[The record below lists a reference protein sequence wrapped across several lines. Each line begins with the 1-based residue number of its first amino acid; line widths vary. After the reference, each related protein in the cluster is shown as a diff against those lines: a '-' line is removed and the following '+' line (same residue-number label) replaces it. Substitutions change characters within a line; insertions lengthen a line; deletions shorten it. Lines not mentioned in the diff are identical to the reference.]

1 MNSENRQSMGSP
13 GLGLDLERGNHHQ
26 NCFPLRDTA
35 LSPCFI
41 CINVGLF
48 STECVLC
55 GRQ

>member
-13 GLGLDLERGNHHQ
+13 RLDLDLEGGNHHQ
-26 NCFPLRDTA
+26 NGFPLRDTA

-48 STECVLC
+48 STNRVCSVW
-55 GRQ
+55 

>member
-13 GLGLDLERGNHHQ
+13 RLGLDLEGGNHHQ
-26 NCFPLRDTA
+26 NGFPLRDTA

-48 STECVLC
+48 SMNRVCSVW
-55 GRQ
+55 